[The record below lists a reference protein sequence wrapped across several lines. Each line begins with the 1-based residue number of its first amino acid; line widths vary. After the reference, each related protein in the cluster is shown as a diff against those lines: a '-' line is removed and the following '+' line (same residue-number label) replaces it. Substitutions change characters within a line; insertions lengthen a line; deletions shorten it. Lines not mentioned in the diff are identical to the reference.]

1 VESKLPAKMKI
12 LVVDD
17 EQLVRW
23 FLDRALRKSGHEVMT
38 ASSVSEAFQKL
49 EAEKFDML
57 FLDLR
62 MPEGNG
68 TELLGKLEKLSRKP
82 KVIICSAFITSELEE
97 EFRNKGICTLKKP
110 FKLDEL
116 NSAMKQCL
124 N

>member
-1 VESKLPAKMKI
+1 MRI

-23 FLDRALRKSGHEVMT
+23 FLDRALSKVGHEVVI
-38 ASSVSEAFQKL
+38 ASNVSEALEKL
-49 EAEKFDML
+49 DSEKFDML
-57 FLDLR
+57 FVDLR

-68 TELLGKLEKLSRKP
+68 TQLIEKVATLTARP
-82 KVIICSAFITSELEE
+82 KVIVCSAFISSELEE

-116 NSAMKQCL
+116 NSVIQKSL
-124 N
+124 SL

>member
-1 VESKLPAKMKI
+1 MKI

-38 ASSVSEAFQKL
+38 ASSVSEAFKKL

-68 TELLGKLEKLSRKP
+68 TELLEKLEKLSRKP

-97 EFRNKGICTLKKP
+97 EFRDKGICTLKKP

-124 N
+124 S